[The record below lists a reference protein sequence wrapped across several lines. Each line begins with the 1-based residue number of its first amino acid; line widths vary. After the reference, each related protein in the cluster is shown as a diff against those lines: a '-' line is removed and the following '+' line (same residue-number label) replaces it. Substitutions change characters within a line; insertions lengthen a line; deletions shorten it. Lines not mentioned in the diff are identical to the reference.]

1 MTWFVLAFT
10 VALLTSAMTLTEKR
24 ALRDVQAAG
33 YAVAHGILIA
43 ILFLVLAPF
52 IEFPSITW
60 NIVLLTGSVSVVA
73 GLAAYAAY
81 SALEKMEVSLVSPM
95 FNLTPLLTTLLAT
108 LFLDEVLG
116 IWQYAGIGIL
126 VAGTYLLNMA
136 HGDHFFSPLIRV
148 WKSQQ
153 LHLLLWSSFLY
164 SVTSVGDRYILTRTE
179 LGPVEYQ
186 ALVSWWLALLFCA
199 WYLLRHGT
207 LGPVWKMLREK
218 GGVLAV
224 PTLLN
229 TAGRGIQ
236 AIAVSMAPVGPV
248 VAVKRLSTLLTTIAG
263 GTIFHEHHVLQ
274 RALSGLIMLV
284 GIFLVAFG

>member
-10 VALLTSAMTLTEKR
+10 VALLTSAMTITEKR
-24 ALRDVQAAG
+24 ALRDVHAAG

-43 ILFLVLAPF
+43 ILFLILAPF
-52 IEFPSITW
+52 IDFPELTW
-60 NIVLLTGSVSVVA
+60 RILWLTGALSVIA
-73 GLAAYAAY
+73 GLAAHAAY

-116 IWQYAGIGIL
+116 LWQYVGIGVL
-126 VAGTYLLNMA
+126 VVGTYLLNMSR
-136 HGDHFFSPLIRV
+136 GDHFFGPLVRIWR
-148 WKSQQ
+148 SQQ

-164 SVTSVGDRYILTRTE
+164 SITSVGDRYILTRTE

-186 ALVSWWLALLFCA
+186 ALVSWWLALLFCG
-199 WYLLRHGT
+199 WYLLKHGT
-207 LGPVWKMLREK
+207 LHPVWKMLREK

-263 GTIFHEHHVLQ
+263 GTMFHEHHVLQ
-274 RALSGLIMLV
+274 RAASGLIMLI

>member
-1 MTWFVLAFT
+1 MTWFILAFT

-24 ALRDVQAAG
+24 ALRDVHAAG
-33 YAVAHGILIA
+33 YAVAHGILIGL
-43 ILFLVLAPF
+43 LFLVLAPF
-52 IEFPSITW
+52 IDFPQLTW
-60 NIVLLTGSVSVVA
+60 QLLWLTGGLSVVA
-73 GLAAYAAY
+73 GLAAHAAY

-116 IWQYAGIGIL
+116 FWQYVGIGVL
-126 VAGTYLLNMA
+126 VIGTYLLNMT
-136 HGDHFFSPLIRV
+136 HGDNLFSPIRRI

-199 WYLLRHGT
+199 WYLMRHGT

-274 RALSGLIMLV
+274 RTASGVVMLI